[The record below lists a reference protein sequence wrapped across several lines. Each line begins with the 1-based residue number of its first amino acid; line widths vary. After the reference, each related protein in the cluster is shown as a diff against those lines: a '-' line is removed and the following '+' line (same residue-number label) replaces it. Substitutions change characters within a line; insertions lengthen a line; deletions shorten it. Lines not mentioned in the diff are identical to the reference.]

1 MLEQFEYFGHQRVND
16 CLAALHCKAASEYSL
31 DPDMA
36 LYTYIQE
43 NNGALNSSNDFW
55 FEYRT
60 INKIGYKNCS
70 DNITALSPDIWEY
83 VQDIVIIDDFCGTGG
98 TLKKFL
104 ESSSAEFTRQGKV
117 GFTGK
122 TLYYLVVYAMDESQ
136 KTMYELEKQYGLKI
150 CFIPLTLCKKFFTSE
165 LENEK
170 KSFVAG
176 ERTLGITKDP
186 LGFEDT
192 EALVA
197 FERNTP
203 NNTIPIFRQKTE
215 KLTPI
220 FPRISKH
227 ELPWTKLAQQR
238 KNRKKQNFQ
247 AKDMK
252 HHNG

>member
-1 MLEQFEYFGHQRVND
+1 MEDNAILFPKNWEQNDLNTDDRVTHYINTYQKWRDAIPMTIWTIVERMLEQFEYFGHQRVND

-43 NNGALNSSNDFW
+43 NNGTLNSSNDFW

-117 GFTGK
+117 GFTGPWSGVVLDIKLNK
-122 TLYYLVVYAMDESQ
+122 TIKYLF
-136 KTMYELEKQYGLKI
+136 EK
-150 CFIPLTLCKKFFTSE
+150 
-165 LENEK
+165 
-170 KSFVAG
+170 V
-176 ERTLGITKDP
+176 
-186 LGFEDT
+186 
-192 EALVA
+192 
-197 FERNTP
+197 
-203 NNTIPIFRQKTE
+203 
-215 KLTPI
+215 
-220 FPRISKH
+220 
-227 ELPWTKLAQQR
+227 
-238 KNRKKQNFQ
+238 
-247 AKDMK
+247 
-252 HHNG
+252 